1 MGDKA
6 EDAKAVVK
14 KMKKEVKEKKTVYE
28 VTNEI
33 TTCELNKGKTACK
46 SSYGCSFIAGK
57 DAVEAKAYKYQCCVE
72 QKTACSKDGEKK
84 TPTDAEKKV
93 EEDTCKGT
101 KTTKK
106 KCEELSAN
114 CKALYVEGKD
124 QAEKVE
130 PKCVRTPCAAFSLF
144 SGACSINKCDYIPE
158 TKASG
163 TATYKCQADSVLTDT
178 AKKDTCAA
186 AKSTSCGVPA
196 NGGAVCCK
204 QVQSNKE
211 YKAQVSAKCTEK
223 KTTTKKPTET
233 TTKKPTNTTQ
243 TTTKKPTETKLTATA
258 SNMVTSITALI
269 VALVMMS

>member
-1 MGDKA
+1 MGFADENAAKAAKAEVEKSKFKDAIKNVQDKA

-28 VTNEI
+28 VTHEI
-33 TTCELNKGKTACK
+33 TTCELNDGKTACK

-57 DAVEAKAYKYQCCVE
+57 DAVEAKAYKYKCYVE
-72 QKTACSKDGEKK
+72 QKTACSKDGGEKK
-84 TPTDAEKKV
+84 TPTDAAKQV
-93 EEDTCKGT
+93 EEENCKGT
-101 KTTKK
+101 QTEKK

-114 CKALYVEGKD
+114 CKAQYVEGNEK
-124 QAEKVE
+124 ANKVE
-130 PKCVRTPCAAFSLF
+130 PTCVRTPCAAFSLF

-163 TATYKCQADSVLTDT
+163 TATFKCQADSSLTDT
-178 AKKDTCAA
+178 AKKDACAA

-204 QVQSNKE
+204 KVQSNKD
-211 YKAQVSAKCTEK
+211 YKSQGSAKGTEN
-223 KTTTKKPTET
+223 KTTTKKPTEA

-243 TTTKKPTETKLTATA
+243 
-258 SNMVTSITALI
+258 
-269 VALVMMS
+269 